1 MEIAFRDA
9 TLEDIPTLAK
19 MNRQLIEAEQSR
31 NPMSLDELEERMR
44 GFLRPKT
51 QSPHGWSVVL
61 ILVDGQV
68 AGYTVYRLGRDEYNA
83 SQPEV
88 FIRHYMLKPE
98 YRRRGIGKA
107 AFEQLVVDLFPESA
121 NLSLNVLESNPAGRR
136 FWTSLGF
143 EPYSNLRREQRG
155 KPESAPTPR

>member
-88 FIRHYMLKPE
+88 PE
-98 YRRRGIGKA
+98 TRDRQGCLRTARRR
-107 AFEQLVVDLFPESA
+107 P
-121 NLSLNVLESNPAGRR
+121 VLR
-136 FWTSLGF
+136 
-143 EPYSNLRREQRG
+143 
-155 KPESAPTPR
+155 KH